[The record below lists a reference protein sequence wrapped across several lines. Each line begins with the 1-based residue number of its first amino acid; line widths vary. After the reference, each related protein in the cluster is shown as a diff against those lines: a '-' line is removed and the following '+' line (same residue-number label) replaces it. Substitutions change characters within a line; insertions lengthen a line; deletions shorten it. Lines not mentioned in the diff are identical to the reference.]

1 MAKDNEML
9 ELEPVAETTQESTPA
24 KSNKKAKAKKAEKK
38 GPNRFVMWWKA
49 LFSELKKIEWAPFA
63 PSKNNPGVL
72 KQTGVVLL
80 IVFFF
85 IIIVTCIDLGLV
97 ELLKLLT
104 SVN

>member
-9 ELEPVAETTQESTPA
+9 ELEPIAETTTEAPA

-38 GPNRFVMWWKA
+38 GPNRFVMWIKA
-49 LFSELKKIEWAPFA
+49 LFSELKKIEWPPFA

-85 IIIVTCIDLGLV
+85 IVVVTCIDLGLV

-104 SVN
+104 TAR